1 MMYIEKA
8 HHLYLAALFILI
20 TLVSYGQ
27 DTTFYENGVEI
38 TMDKKIYS
46 LIQAKCN
53 KKYHTM
59 VPGWRIQLDFST
71 NKENLE
77 DARMRFIKYH
87 PEIETYITFDAPN
100 WYLRVGNFEDRGDA
114 ELFTEEI
121 RVHYRG
127 VFTLP
132 SKVFQK
138 KEEE

>member
-8 HHLYLAALFILI
+8 HHLCLAALFILI
-20 TLVSYGQ
+20 TLASYGQ

-53 KKYHTM
+53 KKYNTM

-87 PEIETYITFDAPN
+87 PEIETYIIFDAPN

-114 ELFTEEI
+114 ELFAEEI